1 MRRRILNLTF
11 PFIILMLT
19 LSFATFLPVASQN
32 TGAILSKLEELRGK
46 VEGVHPPALENK
58 IEAVMHQIEAGTFNG
73 AINKLQNDVKKS
85 IAAWVENPEDLLKLV
100 DEIIDLIKGI
110 TPPTAPDFQIAA
122 ADTELEVVQGSS
134 NTTIITITST
144 NNFSRQ
150 VNLTASTTASDVIL
164 SFNAST
170 VFPEKNGT
178 VASLLNVTA
187 GFNAPTGDN
196 FSITVNGTSVGF
208 EVKSIEIK
216 LKITAVIPP
225 PPEVDKTPPT
235 IVSVLRNPETPV
247 YNESVTVTAFV
258 YDTGTG
264 VNQVM
269 LIYSGGTG
277 WELAYMKLTGGLYT
291 ASIPPFPYNASVGYF
306 VKATDKSGNMAASIA
321 FSYKVIDP
329 YPPLLRIDKP
339 AQAAYLSGTV
349 AITVFMKDQN
359 SGGESGF
366 GSADLSINGTVI
378 KTWEPPAPS
387 TPDTYNWPTAT
398 FGPDGIYILKLSVR
412 DKAGNLVEKS
422 LTVTV
427 DNTLPTAVISSPAD
441 GSYLRLSTLIKVTG
455 SDANFDKMEVRID
468 DELIRTFLT
477 SGSEV
482 VEWDT
487 LSRVD
492 GVSSINLTV
501 YDKAGNLKKA
511 LVHVT
516 LDNTSPQIGAPSWS
530 PKKPAAEVNIQ
541 INVTVEEPTYG
552 SGVENV
558 TLGFKN
564 KTMDDWKF
572 IPMELKNGNWTT
584 NLSNQSD
591 TEVRFFIEAFDKAGN
606 SAKSEIQKFTVT
618 GPAGFPLAW
627 ILAAI
632 AIIGAGSGGTV
643 YYLRRRRKKGA
654 SSSSVHATSSAK
666 IDSSAATC
674 TSTSTNKKTIKA

>member
-1 MRRRILNLTF
+1 MRRRILSLTL
-11 PFIILMLT
+11 PLIVLMLLP
-19 LSFATFLPVASQN
+19 LSSVAILPATSQN
-32 TGAILSKLEELRGK
+32 TGSILSKLEELRGK

-58 IEAVMHQIEAGTFNG
+58 VEAVMHQIEAGTFNG
-73 AINKLQNDVKKS
+73 AVNKLQNDVKKS
-85 IAAWVENPEDLLKLV
+85 IAAWVENPEDLLRLV

-122 ADTELEVVQGSS
+122 ADAELEVVQGGS
-134 NTTIITITST
+134 NTTIVTITST
-144 NNFSRQ
+144 NNFSQQ
-150 VNLTASTTASDVIL
+150 VNLTGSTTALDVIL
-164 SFNAST
+164 SFNASA

-178 VASLLNVTA
+178 VTSLLNVTA
-187 GFNAPTGDN
+187 GFNAPTSDN
-196 FSITVNGTSVGF
+196 FSITVNGTSIGF

-225 PPEVDKTPPT
+225 PPELDKTPPT
-235 IVSVLRNPETPV
+235 IVSVLRNPETPA

-277 WELAYMKLTGGLYT
+277 WKLVYMKLTGGLYT

-306 VKATDKSGNMAASIA
+306 VKATDKSGNMAASIT

-366 GSADLSINGTVI
+366 GRAELSINGTVV

-427 DNTLPTAVISSPAD
+427 DNTLPTAVINAPAD
-441 GSYLRLSTLIKVTG
+441 ASYLRLSTLIEVTG

-468 DELIRTFLT
+468 DELVKTSLT
-477 SGSEV
+477 SGSEL

-487 LSRVD
+487 QSRGD
-492 GVSSINLTV
+492 GAHSITLTV
-501 YDKAGNLKKA
+501 FDKAGNLKKV
-511 LVHVT
+511 LVNVT
-516 LDNTSPQIGAPSWS
+516 VDNTSPQIGTPSWS
-530 PKKPAAEVNIQ
+530 PKEPAAEVNIQ

-558 TLGFKN
+558 TLEFRN
-564 KTMDDWKF
+564 KTMDDWQS
-572 IPMELKNGNWTT
+572 IPMELKNGNWTAT
-584 NLSNQSD
+584 LSNQSD

-606 SAKSEIQKFTVT
+606 SAKSEIHTFTVA

-627 ILAAI
+627 ILAAV
-632 AIIGAGSGGTV
+632 AIIGAGSGGTA
-643 YYLRRRRKKGA
+643 YYLRRRRKKST
-654 SSSSVHATSSAK
+654 SSSSPPAS
-666 IDSSAATC
+666 
-674 TSTSTNKKTIKA
+674 